1 MHYVEEGMIKKYLHY
16 VPLSELRNISWL
28 CCLFQS
34 EQDEDYSEVINDPAF
49 LQSVLEGLPGVDP
62 QSEAI
67 RNAMGAL
74 TQKKDDKKK
83 DDKKKDES
91 KKWK

>member
-1 MHYVEEGMIKKYLHY
+1 MNFV
-16 VPLSELRNISWL
+16 
-28 CCLFQS
+28 FQ
-34 EQDEDYSEVINDPAF
+34 EDEDYSEVINDPAF

-74 TQKKDDKKK
+74 TQKEDDKKEK
-83 DDKKKDES
+83 KDKKWNDNY
-91 KKWK
+91 